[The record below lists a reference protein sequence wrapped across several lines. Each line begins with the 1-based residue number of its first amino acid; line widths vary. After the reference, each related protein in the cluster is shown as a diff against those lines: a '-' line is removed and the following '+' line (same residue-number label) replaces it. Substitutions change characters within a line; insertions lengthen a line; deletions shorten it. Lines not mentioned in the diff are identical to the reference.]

1 MKSNDDPSATEETER
16 PTDDETAPPVE
27 VSERGADASD
37 DGDPDDPDDPG
48 ESDDAG
54 EAEGDPDADGAEPD
68 TDWPRRRIQ
77 GWAISERLAAFCM
90 GLGMSREL
98 AGQLFYTGPGEP
110 TFRDIIR
117 DTYFTFDRRTLGFAR
132 FFLGFLLIG
141 DLFRRTWDWEAMFSN
156 KGVLPNHV
164 NLWRP
169 QGGNWSLVNAFTTPG
184 ELWVLWAVM
193 LATFVCVFIGYKTRV
208 AQVLSLV
215 FVASMNGRILLIE
228 NGGYV
233 AYNLLLLWTCFLP
246 MADRFS
252 VDAMLESMRRKRE
265 ATAADLNDR
274 SDLVPE
280 AKLKPFASIVGF
292 AIMLQISAVYFFNVV
307 HKTGPAWR
315 NGTAV
320 HYVLYVD
327 RMVTP
332 AIALVRDYVPFWIV
346 IFLTKF
352 VLAAEAAIP
361 VCLLSP
367 LGRVWAR
374 RLTIGLMISL
384 HLGFGTVFVLGPF
397 AWALCVFSTLLFT
410 TEDWTIA
417 IQTMRRRHRARTVLF
432 DPRSGAAVLASRILA
447 RMDRFELLQFQARS
461 GLKEGIAVESP
472 SGGALLVR
480 SLAWADII
488 AAIPLGPV
496 VAWTLRLPILRHIVD
511 AALGAL
517 EGKASRFFGLKAPSE
532 TVLEPAPAPIRERLG
547 KVVLVLRESLVVL
560 MIAAAIN
567 QAMTELWVVNR
578 RIKVGQ
584 PEPLRALAHKFR
596 FLQGWFMFSP
606 NPVMDD
612 GTLVV
617 DAITIDGRHI
627 DPFTGKEPNWDLTNA
642 KSLRYNQIWCD
653 YYNRMH
659 LSQNSPF
666 RDAMKEYMYRLPERT
681 GRPEDAI
688 VSGEVYWIQ
697 DMNPKWRETKSYDFK
712 KNKLFSFENPAAKA
726 QAANP

>member
-1 MKSNDDPSATEETER
+1 MKSNDDPSANKSTERSTDEEDAAPTEESE
-16 PTDDETAPPVE
+16 PGSAEESDEADEADEADD
-27 VSERGADASD
+27 ADDAEDADESD
-37 DGDPDDPDDPG
+37 EADEADDPED
-48 ESDDAG
+48 E
-54 EAEGDPDADGAEPD
+54 DGAEP
-68 TDWPRRRIQ
+68 PSARSNQ
-77 GWAISERLAAFCM
+77 SFLS
-90 GLGMSREL
+90 GLWSSAR
-98 AGQLFYTGPGEP
+98 AGFQSGPNDP
-110 TFRDIIR
+110 SFRDIVR
-117 DTYFTFDRRTLGFAR
+117 DTYLTFDRRTLGFAR

-156 KGVLPNHV
+156 RGVLPNHV

-169 QGGNWSLVNAFTTPG
+169 QGGNWSLLNAFTTPT
-184 ELWVLWAVM
+184 ELWILWAVM
-193 LATFVCVFIGYKTRV
+193 LATFVCVFIGYKTRL
-208 AQVLSLV
+208 AQILSLV
-215 FVASMNGRILLIE
+215 FVTSMNGRILLIE

-265 ATAADLNDR
+265 ATEADLNDR
-274 SDLVPE
+274 SDLLPE
-280 AKLKPFASIVGF
+280 ARLKPFVSIVGLVIMIQIA
-292 AIMLQISAVYFFNVV
+292 AIYFFNVV

-332 AIALVRDYVPFWIV
+332 LIGLVREYLPPWFIL
-346 IFLTKF
+346 FLTRF

-361 VCLLSP
+361 VCVLSP
-367 LGRVWAR
+367 LGKVWAR
-374 RLTIGLMISL
+374 RLTIVLMNAL

-410 TEDWTIA
+410 AEDWQIA
-417 IQTMRRRHRARTVLF
+417 TQTMRRRHRARTVLF
-432 DPRSGAAVLASRILA
+432 DPQSGLALLACRILA
-447 RMDRFELLQFQARS
+447 RMDRFELLSFRARS
-461 GLKEGIAVESP
+461 GLKEGIAVEASAGASP
-472 SGGALLVR
+472 LVR
-480 SLAWADII
+480 SRAWADIV
-488 AAIPLGPV
+488 AALPLGPV
-496 VAWTLRLPILRHIVD
+496 VAWVLRLPLKSHAVD
-511 AALGAL
+511 AVMGAL
-517 EGKASRFFGLKAPSE
+517 EGKASRFFGVKPPSE
-532 TVLEPAPAPIRERLG
+532 TVFAPDPAPLRAWTG
-547 KVVLVLRESLVVL
+547 KGLVVLREVFVVL
-560 MIAAAIN
+560 MFVSAVN

-578 RIKVGQ
+578 RIKVPQ
-584 PEPLRALAHKFR
+584 PEPLRVLSHKLR

-617 DAITIDGRHI
+617 DAITIDGRRI
-627 DPFTGKEPNWDLTNA
+627 DPFTGKEPDWDLTNA
-642 KSLRYNQIWCD
+642 KSLGYNQIWCD

-681 GRPEDAI
+681 GNPGDAI

-697 DMNPKWRETKSYDFK
+697 DLNPKWRETKSFK
-712 KNKLFSFENPAAKA
+712 FEKQKLFSFENPKAKA

>member
-1 MKSNDDPSATEETER
+1 MEPKEA
-16 PTDDETAPPVE
+16 DET
-27 VSERGADASD
+27 DASD
-37 DGDPDDPDDPG
+37 ETDETDGTDD
-48 ESDDAG
+48 
-54 EAEGDPDADGAEPD
+54 DGAEAD
-68 TDWPRRRIQ
+68 DQWPRRKPS
-77 GWAISERLAAFCM
+77 GLAIGERLARFSM
-90 GLGMSREL
+90 GLGMSPDL
-98 AGQLFYTGPGEP
+98 ARALFYSGPGEP

-132 FFLGFLLIG
+132 FFLGLLLIG

-156 KGVLPNHV
+156 EGVLPTHV

-169 QGGNWSLVNAFTTPG
+169 QGGNWSLLNAFSTPA
-184 ELWVLWAVM
+184 ELWALWAVM
-193 LATFVCVFIGYKTRV
+193 LATFFCVFIGYKTRL

-215 FVASMNGRILLIE
+215 FVTSMNGRVLLIE

-280 AKLKPFASIVGF
+280 AKLRLSVSFVGLVLM
-292 AIMLQISAVYFFNVV
+292 IQISAIYFFNVV

-320 HYVLYVD
+320 HFVLYVD

-332 AIALVRDYVPFWIV
+332 LIGHVREYLPFWFIL
-346 IFLTKF
+346 FLTKF

-374 RLTIGLMISL
+374 RLTIVLMNAL

-410 TEDWTIA
+410 TEDWAVA

-432 DPRSGAAVLASRILA
+432 DPRSGLALLACRILA
-447 RMDRFELLQFQARS
+447 RMDRFELLRFDARS

-480 SLAWADII
+480 SRAWADIV

-496 VAWTLRLPILRHIVD
+496 VAWLLRLPVLSHLFD
-511 AALGAL
+511 AVVGAF
-517 EGKASRFFGLKAPSE
+517 EGKDSRFLGLKPPAE
-532 TVLEPAPAPIRERLG
+532 TVFAPAPAPLLERLD
-547 KVVLVLRESLVVL
+547 KVVLVLREAFVVL
-560 MIAAAIN
+560 LLVAAVN

-578 RIKVGQ
+578 RIKVPQ
-584 PEPLRALAHKFR
+584 PEPLRALAHKLR

-627 DPFTGKEPNWDLTNA
+627 DPFTGKEPDWDLINS

-659 LSQNSPF
+659 LSQNSPY
-666 RDAMKEYMYRLPERT
+666 RDAMKDYMYRLPERT

-688 VSGEVYWIQ
+688 VSGDVYWIQ
-697 DMNPKWRETKSYDFK
+697 DMNPKWRDTKSFDFK
-712 KNKLFSFENPAAKA
+712 KNKLFSFENPKSKA
-726 QAANP
+726 QAANPDLRP

>member
-27 VSERGADASD
+27 VSERAT
-37 DGDPDDPDDPG
+37 GD
-48 ESDDAG
+48 ESDGSD
-54 EAEGDPDADGAEPD
+54 ESNEPDESNDEDGAEPD
-68 TDWPRRRIQ
+68 DDWPRRHIKGFSFAERI
-77 GWAISERLAAFCM
+77 AAVFI
-90 GLGMSREL
+90 GIGMSREL
-98 AGQLFYTGPGEP
+98 ARQLFYTGPGDP

-156 KGVLPNHV
+156 EGVLPNHV

-215 FVASMNGRILLIE
+215 FVTSMNGRILLIE

-265 ATAADLNDR
+265 AAAADLNDR
-274 SDLVPE
+274 KDLIPE

-320 HYVLYVD
+320 HFVLYVD

-332 AIALVRDYVPFWIV
+332 AIGLVRDYVPFWLI
-346 IFLTKF
+346 IFLTRF

-374 RLTIGLMISL
+374 RLTIVLMNAL
-384 HLGFGTVFVLGPF
+384 HLGFGSVFVLGPF

-410 TEDWTIA
+410 SEDWEVA
-417 IQTMRRRHRARTVLF
+417 IRTMLRRHRARTVLF
-432 DPRSGAAVLASRILA
+432 EPRSGAAMLACRLLA
-447 RMDRFELLQFQARS
+447 RMDRFELLRFEARS
-461 GLKEGIAVESP
+461 GLKERIAVESP
-472 SGGALLVR
+472 SGGAPLVR
-480 SLAWADII
+480 SRAWADII

-496 VAWTLRLPILRHIVD
+496 VAWMLRLPILSHLVD
-511 AALGAL
+511 AILGAL
-517 EGKASRFFGLKAPSE
+517 EGKASRFFGLTPPVE
-532 TVLEPAPAPIRERLG
+532 TVIAPAPAPLRERLG
-547 KVVLVLRESLVVL
+547 KVVMVLREGLVVL
-560 MIAAAIN
+560 MLVAAVN
-567 QAMTELWVVNR
+567 QAMTELWVVTR
-578 RIKVGQ
+578 RIKVPHPQ
-584 PEPLRALAHKFR
+584 PLQVLSHKLR

-612 GTLVV
+612 GTIVV

-627 DPFTGKEPNWDLTNA
+627 DPFTGKEPNWDLPNA
-642 KSLRYNQIWCD
+642 KSLGYNQIWCD
-653 YYNRMH
+653 YFNRMH

-666 RDAMKEYMYRLPERT
+666 RDAMKEYMYRLPART
-681 GRPEDAI
+681 GRSEDAI
-688 VSGEVYWIQ
+688 VSGDVYWIQ
-697 DMNPKWRETKSYDFK
+697 DMNPKWRTTESFDFK
-712 KNKLFSFENPAAKA
+712 KTKLFSFENPKAKA
-726 QAANP
+726 QAASP

>member
-1 MKSNDDPSATEETER
+1 MKSNDDPSANKSTERSTDEEGAAPTEESE
-16 PTDDETAPPVE
+16 PGSADESDESDESDEADEADD
-27 VSERGADASD
+27 ADESD
-37 DGDPDDPDDPG
+37 EADDPED
-48 ESDDAG
+48 E
-54 EAEGDPDADGAEPD
+54 DGAEP
-68 TDWPRRRIQ
+68 PSARPNR
-77 GWAISERLAAFCM
+77 SFLS
-90 GLGMSREL
+90 GLWSSARASL
-98 AGQLFYTGPGEP
+98 QSGPNDP
-110 TFRDIIR
+110 SFRDIIR
-117 DTYFTFDRRTLGFAR
+117 DTYLTFDRRTLGFAR

-156 KGVLPNHV
+156 RGVLPNHV

-169 QGGNWSLVNAFTTPG
+169 QGGNWSLLNAFTTPT
-184 ELWVLWAVM
+184 ELWILWAVM
-193 LATFVCVFIGYKTRV
+193 LATFVCVFIGYKTRL

-215 FVASMNGRILLIE
+215 FVTSMNGRILLIE

-265 ATAADLNDR
+265 ATEADLNDR
-274 SDLVPE
+274 SDLLPE
-280 AKLKPFASIVGF
+280 AKQKPFVSIVGLVIMIQIA
-292 AIMLQISAVYFFNVV
+292 AIYFFNVV

-332 AIALVRDYVPFWIV
+332 LIGLVREYLPPWFIL
-346 IFLTKF
+346 FLTRF

-361 VCLLSP
+361 VCVLSP
-367 LGRVWAR
+367 LGKVWAR
-374 RLTIGLMISL
+374 RLTIVLMNAL

-410 TEDWTIA
+410 AEDWQIA
-417 IQTMRRRHRARTVLF
+417 IQTMRRGHRARTVLF
-432 DPRSGAAVLASRILA
+432 DPRSGLALLACRILA
-447 RMDRFELLQFQARS
+447 RMDRFGLLSFRARS
-461 GLKEGIAVESP
+461 GLKEGIAVEAP
-472 SGGALLVR
+472 GGASPLVR
-480 SLAWADII
+480 SRAWADIV
-488 AAIPLGPV
+488 AALPLGPV
-496 VAWTLRLPILRHIVD
+496 VAWVLRLPLLRHVVD
-511 AALGAL
+511 AVMGAL
-517 EGKASRFFGLKAPSE
+517 EGKASRFFGVKPPSE
-532 TVLEPAPAPIRERLG
+532 TVFAPDPAPLRAWTG
-547 KVVLVLRESLVVL
+547 KGLVVLREAFVVL
-560 MIAAAIN
+560 MFVSAVN

-578 RIKVGQ
+578 RIKVPQ
-584 PEPLRALAHKFR
+584 PEPLRVLAHKLR

-617 DAITIDGRHI
+617 DAITVDGRHI
-627 DPFTGKEPNWDLTNA
+627 DPFTGKEPNWDLSSS
-642 KSLRYNQIWCD
+642 KSLGYNQIWCD

-666 RDAMKEYMYRLPERT
+666 RDAMKEYMFRLPERT

-688 VSGEVYWIQ
+688 VGGEVYWIQ
-697 DMNPKWRETKSYDFK
+697 DMNPKWRETKSYKFEK
-712 KNKLFSFENPAAKA
+712 QKLFSFENPKARA

>member
-16 PTDDETAPPVE
+16 SPDEESESDERDESAEADEADETDADAEADDEA
-27 VSERGADASD
+27 
-37 DGDPDDPDDPG
+37 
-48 ESDDAG
+48 DDAA
-54 EAEGDPDADGAEPD
+54 EADDE
-68 TDWPRRRIQ
+68 WPRRRIK
-77 GWAISERLAAFCM
+77 GWAIGERLGAFFM
-90 GLGMSREL
+90 RLGMSRDV
-98 AGQLFYTGPGEP
+98 AGALFYSGPGEP
-110 TFRDIIR
+110 SFRDILR

-156 KGVLPNHV
+156 IGVLPNHV

-184 ELWVLWAVM
+184 ELWALWAVM
-193 LATFVCVFIGYKTRV
+193 LAAFVCVFIGYKTRF
-208 AQVLSLV
+208 AQILSLV
-215 FVASMNGRILLIE
+215 FVTSMNGRVLLIE

-274 SDLVPE
+274 SDLLPE
-280 AKLKPFASIVGF
+280 PKQKLFVSLVGL
-292 AIMLQISAVYFFNVV
+292 AIMIQIAAIYFFNVV

-320 HYVLYVD
+320 HFVLYVD

-332 AIALVRDYVPFWIV
+332 LIGLVREHLPFWFIL
-346 IFLTKF
+346 FLTKF

-367 LGRVWAR
+367 LGKVWAR
-374 RLTIGLMISL
+374 RLTIVLMNAL

-410 TEDWTIA
+410 TEDWQLA

-432 DPRSGAAVLASRILA
+432 DPRSGLALLACRILA
-447 RMDRFELLQFQARS
+447 RMDRFELLSFQERS
-461 GLKEGIAVESP
+461 GLAEGIAVE

-480 SLAWADII
+480 SRAWADIV

-496 VAWTLRLPILRHIVD
+496 VAWLLRVPVLSHLVD
-511 AALGAL
+511 AVLGAL
-517 EGKASRFFGLKAPSE
+517 EGKASRFFGLKPPAE
-532 TVLEPAPAPIRERLG
+532 TVLAPAPAPILERFG
-547 KVVLVLRESLVVL
+547 KVLLVLREALVVL
-560 MIAAAIN
+560 MLVAAIN

-578 RIKVGQ
+578 RIKVPQ
-584 PEPLRALAHKFR
+584 PEPLRALAHKLR

-617 DAITIDGRHI
+617 DAITIDGRRI
-627 DPFTGKEPNWDLTNA
+627 DPFTGKEPDWDLTNA
-642 KSLRYNQIWCD
+642 KSLGYNQIWCD

-681 GRPEDAI
+681 GNPGDAI

-697 DMNPKWRETKSYDFK
+697 DLNPKWRETKSFK
-712 KNKLFSFENPAAKA
+712 FEKQKLFSFENPKAKA

>member
-1 MKSNDDPSATEETER
+1 S
-16 PTDDETAPPVE
+16 
-27 VSERGADASD
+27 
-37 DGDPDDPDDPG
+37 
-48 ESDDAG
+48 
-54 EAEGDPDADGAEPD
+54 
-68 TDWPRRRIQ
+68 
-77 GWAISERLAAFCM
+77 
-90 GLGMSREL
+90 
-98 AGQLFYTGPGEP
+98 GPGEP

-132 FFLGFLLIG
+132 FFLGLLLIG

-156 KGVLPNHV
+156 EGVLPTHV

-169 QGGNWSLVNAFTTPG
+169 QGGNWSLLNAFSTPA
-184 ELWVLWAVM
+184 ELWALWAVM
-193 LATFVCVFIGYKTRV
+193 LATFFCVFIGYKTRL

-215 FVASMNGRILLIE
+215 FVTSMNGRVLLIE

-274 SDLVPE
+274 SDLLPE
-280 AKLKPFASIVGF
+280 PKQKLFVSLVGL
-292 AIMLQISAVYFFNVV
+292 AIMIQIAAIYFFNVV

-320 HYVLYVD
+320 HFVLYVD

-332 AIALVRDYVPFWIV
+332 LIGLVREHLPFWFIL
-346 IFLTKF
+346 FLTKF

-374 RLTIGLMISL
+374 RLTIVLMNAL

-410 TEDWTIA
+410 TEDWQLA

-432 DPRSGAAVLASRILA
+432 DPRSGLALLACRILA
-447 RMDRFELLQFQARS
+447 RMDRFELLSFQERS
-461 GLKEGIAVESP
+461 GLAEGIAVE

-480 SLAWADII
+480 SRAWADIV

-496 VAWTLRLPILRHIVD
+496 VAWLLRVPVLSHLVD
-511 AALGAL
+511 AVLGAL
-517 EGKASRFFGLKAPSE
+517 EGKASRFFGLKPPAE
-532 TVLEPAPAPIRERLG
+532 TVLAPAPAPILERFG
-547 KVVLVLRESLVVL
+547 KVLLVLREALVVL
-560 MIAAAIN
+560 MLVAAIN

-578 RIKVGQ
+578 RIKVPQ
-584 PEPLRALAHKFR
+584 PEPLRALAHKLR

-617 DAITIDGRHI
+617 DAITIDGRRI
-627 DPFTGKEPNWDLTNA
+627 DPFTGKEPDWDLTNA
-642 KSLRYNQIWCD
+642 KSLGYNQIWCD

-688 VSGEVYWIQ
+688 VGGEVYWIQ
-697 DMNPKWRETKSYDFK
+697 DMNPKWRETKSYKFEK
-712 KNKLFSFENPAAKA
+712 QKLFSFENPKTKA